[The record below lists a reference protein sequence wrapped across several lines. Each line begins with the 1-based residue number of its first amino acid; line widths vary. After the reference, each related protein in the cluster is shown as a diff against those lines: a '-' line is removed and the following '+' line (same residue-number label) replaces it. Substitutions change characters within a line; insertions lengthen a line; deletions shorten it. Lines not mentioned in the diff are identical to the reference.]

1 MKINTLI
8 IAAAFLLL
16 LSCVAQEIV
25 DFTLVEFDQR
35 QGKPSRQREIINIKP
50 NPDVIR
56 GFTFPE
62 ACYLAKKLEEEK
74 TVNDHEVANYDMD
87 IMIDGLKNDFVDLLK
102 VS

>member
-1 MKINTLI
+1 M
-8 IAAAFLLL
+8 
-16 LSCVAQEIV
+16 EY
-25 DFTLVEFDQR
+25 DQR
-35 QGKPSRQREIINIKP
+35 QGKPSRPREIINIKP

-74 TVNDHEVANYDMD
+74 TVNDQEVANYDMD